1 MLGFVNGLAIVMT
14 RAQLSH
20 FSAPLAAGL
29 LSAQSLTMF
38 GLTAL
43 TMALVKL
50 VPKVTKAVPPS
61 LAAVGFVSTLSALLK
76 LPATTLVDIAG
87 PAAFAGGLSVLPKFG
102 VPALS
107 TLTAA
112 PLATLGIIAPYALT
126 MATVG
131 LVESLLTLQ
140 LVDGIVDDG
149 TRGSTRQECAYL
161 CSHTA
166 QCTQCSAP
174 VPMPEKG
181 HCRCTHHLGVQ

>member
-1 MLGFVNGLAIVMT
+1 MT

-38 GLTAL
+38 GLTE
-43 TMALVKL
+43 
-50 VPKVTKAVPPS
+50 VTKAVPPS

-112 PLATLGIIAPYALT
+112 PLATLGIIAPYTLT

-149 TRGSTRQECAYL
+149 TRGSTRQECVG
-161 CSHTA
+161 
-166 QCTQCSAP
+166 Q
-174 VPMPEKG
+174 G
-181 HCRCTHHLGVQ
+181 LGNFFSGLTSGMGGCA